1 MSVVALPTSVS
12 VAFGSEIVLS
22 AVGSTTVRV
31 VSWSSA
37 VAPSNTMSF
46 EPIVRSAPRL
56 MVAVLI
62 VGDVNVL
69 FNNVCVASSKAIFAV
84 LDKSVDAIVMF
95 AVPSKDWPA
104 IVLAVSNAVAVSA
117 LPVRSPVILPSTF
130 ATNVPVVIVRLPVEA
145 PVNVPVPTINLS
157 VDSSNPIKAFA
168 LSPLSITIPISLPG
182 VPVVPVP
189 NSINLSV
196 IVELVVLSVVVVPLT
211 VRLPVTVALP
221 PIATAPLNVAAPASD
236 ISKLNAVIVEPPSS
250 PIILKSLSWLSILN
264 SKSFELFLK
273 SAIEAEPSAN
283 TILPPSA
290 FKNISPTTSKTKSV
304 ESFVIL
310 PNSVLASLNIISAPS
325 ASNIISPPAST
336 LKSPLASICILP
348 SNALKLKLPDV
359 LTIASTSGPVKVLF
373 VNVSVPVNVAK
384 SSSDNAV
391 LN

>member
-1 MSVVALPTSVS
+1 MLARLIVLLVKVSVVALPTSVS
-12 VAFGSEIVLS
+12 VAFGNVIVLS
-22 AVGSTTVRV
+22 AVGSVTVKV
-31 VSWSSA
+31 VSKSSA
-37 VAPSNTMSF
+37 VDPSNTISF

-56 MVAVLI
+56 IVAVLI

-130 ATNVPVVIVRLPVEA
+130 ATKVPVVIVRLPVLA

-189 NSINLSV
+189 NSISLSV

-211 VRLPVTVALP
+211 VRLPVIVALP
-221 PIATAPLNVAAPASD
+221 PTDIAPLNVAAPASD
-236 ISKLNAVIVEPPSS
+236 ISKLNAVISEPPSS
-250 PIILKSLSWLSILN
+250 PKILKSLSVLSILN

-273 SAIEAEPSAN
+273 SATEDEPSAN
-283 TILPPSA
+283 IQLPPSA
-290 FKNISPTTSKTKSV
+290 FK
-304 ESFVIL
+304 
-310 PNSVLASLNIISAPS
+310 
-325 ASNIISPPAST
+325 
-336 LKSPLASICILP
+336 
-348 SNALKLKLPDV
+348 
-359 LTIASTSGPVKVLF
+359 
-373 VNVSVPVNVAK
+373 
-384 SSSDNAV
+384 
-391 LN
+391 